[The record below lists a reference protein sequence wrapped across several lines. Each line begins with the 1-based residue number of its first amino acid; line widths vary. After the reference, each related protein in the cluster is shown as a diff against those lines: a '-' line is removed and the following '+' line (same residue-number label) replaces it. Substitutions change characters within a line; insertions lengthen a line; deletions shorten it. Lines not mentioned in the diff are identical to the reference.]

1 MSNVHVGFETCI
13 FYLLYTI
20 FNFFISDT
28 CARIQCGP
36 NADCVASNHAASCQC
51 RADYEGDP
59 SNLSVGC
66 RPRPVV
72 CSSQID
78 CSVNTY
84 CYEGICRR
92 E

>member
-1 MSNVHVGFETCI
+1 MS
-13 FYLLYTI
+13 YLTFSVL
-20 FNFFISDT
+20 DT

-36 NADCVASNHAASCQC
+36 NADCIASNHAASCKC
-51 RADYEGDP
+51 RANYEGDP
-59 SNLSVGC
+59 NNLSVGC
-66 RPRPVV
+66 RPKPVI

-92 E
+92 K

>member
-1 MSNVHVGFETCI
+1 LYI
-13 FYLLYTI
+13 LYIYLIYTI
-20 FNFFISDT
+20 FNFFFISDT

-59 SNLSVGC
+59 NNLSVGC